1 MAKTW
6 DSNTSS
12 WNDPM
17 ASAGGGGT
25 ATAIAAVGDK
35 TIIVMSKDSA
45 LVSTTAPSEP
55 TEGDLWFDSSDATL
69 CIYYGTAWVGIN

>member
-1 MAKTW
+1 MTKIW

-12 WNDPM
+12 WIEPM
-17 ASAGGGGT
+17 ASAGGGT

-45 LVSTTAPSEP
+45 LVSATAPSSP

-69 CIYYGTAWVGIN
+69 YIYYGTAWVGVN